1 VRDCPYSG
9 LMPFTE
15 EQAEFFFGRE
25 DERKIIAANLMA
37 SRLTLLYGP
46 SGVGK
51 SSVLNAG
58 VAHDLRAE
66 VAESRARRGTADF
79 ALVVFRN
86 WRDDPIRSL
95 DFAIAQEIGRS
106 LEGATFQDRLRSAT
120 DAINGDL
127 MIILDQFEEYFLYR
141 SLEDGEN
148 TFAVE
153 FPAAVNRR
161 DLRVSFLVSMR
172 EDSIAK
178 LDFFKGRI
186 PNLFDNY
193 LRIDHLDCRQ
203 AYDAIVKP
211 IERFNQILA
220 PGETPIT
227 IEALL
232 ADAVLEQVS
241 AGRVALGGAGKGRV
255 TSSDLASSTG
265 ERVETPYL
273 QLVMTRLW
281 HEEVDNHS
289 HVLRNSTLDRLGG
302 ANNIV
307 ATHLDSALEALT
319 DAERAAAA
327 SIFQFLVTPSG
338 TKIAL
343 GIDDLAEYAKLES
356 DEIKPLL
363 VRLSA
368 GENRILTPVAPPP
381 DRPARESYQIFHDVL
396 AGAVLEWRNQ
406 YERTAERA
414 ASDARAEEQRLRAEH
429 EASISARLRK
439 QRRLLGGLLIAASAL
454 LIVVGVLGYFI
465 FTTAGELSQLQA
477 AFSRSDE
484 RVRQLLA
491 DAAAAQKAVVG
502 YYEEAQRLAQEAVAR
517 AAAGDATGAKDL
529 NIRAANA
536 SKQAET
542 ANAKVAQ
549 INSEIQKEQ
558 INSAEIRAK
567 ADALGE
573 KLPGAS
579 PAEVLAPPP
588 TGEKPPTANL
598 PNTPPAENPT
608 GAGTAAV
615 GTPTDDPSAGLPT
628 TPAAGRSGAVK
639 TTPLDNRY
647 RDTYKRA
654 IDAKNRRRWVEARK
668 LFEEALSQN
677 SVESTERILIS
688 GFGNYEPYVPR
699 YYLGLALSNLGDC
712 QGALENWQQSE
723 TNGAVKQTNLYA
735 TLRSERAKC
744 SAPAK

>member
-1 VRDCPYSG
+1 
-9 LMPFTE
+9 MPFTE

-66 VAESRARRGTADF
+66 AAESRARRGTADF

-95 DFAIAQEIGRS
+95 DFAITQEIGRS
-106 LEGATFQDRLRSAT
+106 LHGATFQDRLRSAT

-203 AYDAIVKP
+203 AHDAIVKP
-211 IERFNQILA
+211 IERFNQTLSS
-220 PGETPIT
+220 GETPIT
-227 IEALL
+227 IEPML

-241 AGRVALGGAGKGRV
+241 AGRVGLGGTGKGRV
-255 TSSDLASSTG
+255 ATSEVASAAS

-289 HVLRNSTLDRLGG
+289 RVLRRSTLERLGG

-307 ATHLDSALEALT
+307 ATHLDSALDALT
-319 DAERAAAA
+319 EAERAAAA

-414 ASDARAEEQRLRAEH
+414 VADARAEEQRQRAEH

-439 QRRLLGGLLIAASAL
+439 QRRLLGILLIAASTL
-454 LIVVGVLGYFI
+454 LVAVAVLGYFI
-465 FTTAGELSQLQA
+465 FTTAGELKQLQT

-484 RVRQLLA
+484 RIKALLA
-491 DAAAAQKAVVG
+491 QASDAQKAVVG
-502 YYEEAQRLAQEAVAR
+502 FYEEAQRLAQQAVAR
-517 AAAGDATGAKDL
+517 AAAGDVTGAKDL
-529 NIRAANA
+529 NTRAATA
-536 SKQAET
+536 SKQAES
-542 ANAKVAQ
+542 AAAKVAQ

-558 INSAEIRAK
+558 IASAEIRAK

-573 KLPGAS
+573 TLPGTSAPVPADTPPVDNPPITTTPINPSGGGS
-579 PAEVLAPPP
+579 PAV
-588 TGEKPPTANL
+588 
-598 PNTPPAENPT
+598 TPPVGDPPSMT
-608 GAGTAAV
+608 PSVGAPAAV
-615 GTPTDDPSAGLPT
+615 APGGRPAGNT
-628 TPAAGRSGAVK
+628 TAPDS
-639 TTPLDNRY
+639 RY
-647 RDTYKRA
+647 RDTYRQA
-654 IDAKNRRRWVEARK
+654 IDAKNRRRWPEARK

-712 QGALENWQQSE
+712 EGALVNWQQSE
-723 TNGAVKQTNLYA
+723 TAGAVKQTNLYG
-735 TLRSERAKC
+735 TLKTERAKC
-744 SAPAK
+744 SAQR